1 MQHYISLA
9 RKCILWLKKSEGT
22 AISDKI
28 LIFFVKLGLI
38 ILRIL
43 SRVILGKKRRHRLFV
58 ERELYFENLWSKIY
72 KNIGINKK
80 KNFALHKFKNLKYDY
95 EFYCRNNNDDFQ
107 MMTVHEHDI
116 IEHNF
121 TPKEGDIVIDVGAH
135 IGPYTLKT
143 SKRVGSN
150 GKVVAIEAD
159 PENFNILNRNIQ
171 LNKLTN
177 VIALNYA
184 AYSKEDKIK
193 LYLLRKDSSYTK
205 FNTVMTDRATK
216 YNTVMTDSAIKFNTV
231 MTDRANTEKK
241 FVEVQ
246 ANTLDYL
253 LQSSG
258 IKHEDVNWIKID
270 VEGAEY
276 DVLKGAKS
284 ILSKSSNISLL
295 IEIHNLSTYNTTL
308 YEPIKELLNS
318 YNFKIEFENIVD
330 TGERHIVARKQ
341 TTTIT

>member
-1 MQHYISLA
+1 MP
-9 RKCILWLKKSEGT
+9 
-22 AISDKI
+22 
-28 LIFFVKLGLI
+28 
-38 ILRIL
+38 
-43 SRVILGKKRRHRLFV
+43 
-58 ERELYFENLWSKIY
+58 
-72 KNIGINKK
+72 
-80 KNFALHKFKNLKYDY
+80 KYNY
-95 EFYCRNNNDDFQ
+95 EFYCRNNKDDFQ
-107 MMTVHEHDI
+107 VMTFHEYDI

-121 TPKEGDIVIDVGAH
+121 TPKESDIVIDVGAH
-135 IGPYTLKT
+135 IGPYTLIA
-143 SKRVGSN
+143 SKCVGLN

-193 LYLLRKDSSYTK
+193 LYLLSKGEESSY
-205 FNTVMTDRATK
+205 TK
-216 YNTVMTDSAIKFNTV
+216 YNTVMTD
-231 MTDRANTEKK
+231 RAHNEKK
-241 FVEVQ
+241 FVEVK

-276 DVLKGAKS
+276 DVLKGAKN

-318 YNFKIEFENIVD
+318 YNFKIEFEKIVKILEND
-330 TGERHIVARKQ
+330 ILLPEQ
-341 TTTIT
+341 T